1 MKVIYEFNTMDENY
15 DRSEHEMYK
24 QSFNM
29 MIALSRIEDELRS
42 WRKWESYPIIDEYS
56 EYWNDLSE
64 EKKKIYLD
72 NKTPDIDK
80 MIDKIYNIIRDA
92 GVRMEEMGY

>member
-1 MKVIYEFNTMDENY
+1 MKVKYEFDTMDENY

-29 MIALSRIEDELRS
+29 MIALSHIEDELRS
-42 WRKWESYPIIDEYS
+42 WRKWDSYPVVDEYS
-56 EYWNDLSE
+56 EYWDVLPEDRKEFYKN
-64 EKKKIYLD
+64 

-80 MIDKIYNIIRDA
+80 IVDRIYDIIEDA